1 MKIQLPMPEL
11 QDYLYTIYPQTQERF
26 YIEQL
31 EEGELVMSM
40 KTKMEDIRPGG
51 TISGPSLFTLVD
63 CAFYALVLSVIG
75 KKPLAVTSNLNIN
88 FLRKPAQEKVLCR
101 TRILKLGKK
110 LCVGDA
116 LVYSQ
121 KQIVVQATIT
131 YAIPSKK

>member
-75 KKPLAVTSNLNIN
+75 KEPLAVTSNLNIN

-121 KQIVVQATIT
+121 KQMVVQATIT